1 MRAHAKSDAHI
12 RYSEAEVL
20 AAKAEKEGSILQQL
34 RSITEEQRI
43 KNRKGIKALLRC
55 THFIARNHIP
65 HTTKKFAALVD
76 LIVTCG
82 EDLKQ
87 FTERCARNATYTSTD
102 TISDFLEALGLW
114 VEEFQ
119 LKHLCKAPFCS
130 DGDESTDIA
139 TIEVLSLFF
148 RWAEDGET
156 AEHFFDII
164 PLKKADA
171 ASIYTTLTDWFKQ
184 KGILSLSE

>member
-12 RYSEAEVL
+12 QYEVL

-55 THFIARNHIP
+55 TH
-65 HTTKKFAALVD
+65 
-76 LIVTCG
+76 TCG

-102 TISDFLEALGLW
+102 SISDFLEALGLW

-119 LKHLCKAPFCS
+119 LKRLCKAPFYS
-130 DGDESTDIA
+130 VMADECTDIA
-139 TIEVLSLFF
+139 TIEELSLFF
-148 RWAEDGET
+148 RWAEDGEP

-184 KGILSLSE
+184 KSIRRNRI